1 MEEQTKNTTI
11 HRRGVRAA
19 STATLRAL
27 RRHEPVYDA
36 TLRRG
41 LRNNVD
47 NRPRLRQSSTDA
59 VNLASYSCFVSRVL
73 GNMSASATMDDKA
86 VVPGG
91 YSGGDV
97 PSPYTEDVPENLR
110 RATGRLQFPPSYVV
124 VGFYRLIT
132 DRNLRVPAWQK
143 CKHGFVR
150 GATVGLIWVSSRVR
164 RLGDL
169 DHPLGTAHMC
179 IVRRLPGR
187 TRSRKSL
194 LSTS

>member
-1 MEEQTKNTTI
+1 
-11 HRRGVRAA
+11 
-19 STATLRAL
+19 
-27 RRHEPVYDA
+27 
-36 TLRRG
+36 
-41 LRNNVD
+41 
-47 NRPRLRQSSTDA
+47 
-59 VNLASYSCFVSRVL
+59 
-73 GNMSASATMDDKA
+73 MDDKA

-150 GATVGLIWVSSRVR
+150 GATVGLLWVSTGYHIR
-164 RLGDL
+164 RPERAPNCSHAHRLQAA
-169 DHPLGTAHMC
+169 GTYK
-179 IVRRLPGR
+179 IQKVFVEYFLI
-187 TRSRKSL
+187 K
-194 LSTS
+194 